1 MAVTDTDNE
10 KETAPDADGKDAVR
24 LRNFVVAVDD
34 SEETL
39 IAVRFASGRAGHI
52 VGGGIILFRA
62 IAPVDFQHWMA
73 VAERMREEAMAETR
87 AKLEDLAAK
96 IYAYSGVKPE
106 IVIREGNPKEEL
118 LAFIKERADL
128 FALVLAASPGGEP
141 GPLVDYFSGPLAANL
156 PCPVVIVPGKL
167 KIDDIDRLV

>member
-1 MAVTDTDNE
+1 MAVTHDENNTEPDTD
-10 KETAPDADGKDAVR
+10 GKNAVR

-73 VAERMREEAMAETR
+73 VAERMREEAMDETR

-118 LAFIKERADL
+118 LAFIKERTDL

-167 KIDDIDRLV
+167 KTDEIDRLV